1 MATPERKPAFDLE
14 AEVESA
20 PQPQIPPRQTTNDAT
35 KHSPDPL
42 QRQAWDLLKEMT
54 DAFRE
59 RQQFGSGGG
68 TRSPSGVAVERIKLL
83 ANFFNTIAAGLLTAG
98 LIVLSR
104 TALATDAAKLVLG
117 TSALFA
123 LAIVGTQYK
132 VGGSMEWGGRFFH
145 LALPAL

>member
-98 LIVLSR
+98 LIGPMAAYLYGFASPSRSPLEVVEGATIVFLLAILSH
-104 TALATDAAKLVLG
+104 LAGRAVLG
-117 TSALFA
+117 R
-123 LAIVGTQYK
+123 LA
-132 VGGSMEWGGRFFH
+132 R
-145 LALPAL
+145 